1 MKRYNFNEIYYA
13 SSERSVSSG
22 YPGFGV
28 RAYSEGLNASII
40 DVILNNGINIYNVN
54 TERRLTYSQIVENPN
69 ITYDYPRT
77 YIYTSIDVQ
86 GVHKYVVARIVY
98 IGIDYGYFSGNK
110 DAMRAGSNYFA
121 HYMIFDELPP
131 LSIINHLESN
141 QMFIPVDYTCSPD
154 NNELKCLLTG
164 APPVLSSKA
173 LEIPSTTEGLVD
185 YRCDYNAGKCIVACL
200 QAYTNKIRQKEE
212 DLCKVII
219 KSPEKDVLH
228 LIQSLAQINNNLN
241 GLLNFTSNYMNGYGV
256 PENYNMIFVN
266 EHNTTEIYDHNFV
279 CVDLFSNTNHNIE
292 DNVFYDKILYWAN
305 EGDAKTLYKLVNY
318 YLGLDLTK
326 ELNYQFLYNLFIA
339 IESDKDILLQ
349 DISQNFINQLNNVQ
363 LSSTQEMK
371 LWEKINSAVNSGL
384 TAKKGSEINQAIN
397 IVGYILPTKNKHLK
411 ITKDSSSWI
420 TNVIFGENSYLSKI
434 VNNGNID
441 IVMTLIDKT
450 KILSDSAFYNAL
462 KQSQDTVV
470 WTKFIQ
476 FYYADSLKLNVE
488 SVIENVLQSDLKK
501 QEKEDLIKRLYPID
515 RCQNE
520 LLSYILNHTCRIPEL
535 IDIVKTICLNSREE
549 RFSLILKHS
558 NNAPN
563 IIKALSPIVLSYYG
577 KQIDEDSNSGMKN
590 LLSFIDRVS
599 ADVFNMMGLTEMFD
613 KYIRMSMENPLKE
626 TKKIIN
632 TLLSSNVKIDRNTSE
647 QIAVLNNLFD
657 NEIPKRVDVNVLFTA
672 HKMDKSAD
680 YIRDLYEAWLKTQ
693 PTPKDL
699 KEYIK
704 GVDYL
709 SSDMIEEI
717 ILATWESRTRVIR
730 ENREDYVLIISDN
743 SKWKSRDKKSFI
755 KSCRDKDLVRH
766 LTDSDKLIKK
776 IIRKILNLFK

>member
-1 MKRYNFNEIYYA
+1 MKTLNYKEIYYT
-13 SSERSVSSG
+13 SSERSIITHSAGIGIRTYTNGMDSHEASTIAEKCVFG
-22 YPGFGV
+22 YSLDDSRKLTFEQIQQNP
-28 RAYSEGLNASII
+28 SI
-40 DVILNNGINIYNVN
+40 V
-54 TERRLTYSQIVENPN
+54 
-69 ITYDYPRT
+69 YDYPPI
-77 YIYTSIDVQ
+77 YIYHKVTLDSGSI
-86 GVHKYVVARIVY
+86 KYVLGRTIY
-98 IGIDYGYFSGNK
+98 LGIDYGYFCNRNE
-110 DAMRAGSNYFA
+110 AMRTGTNYFT
-121 HYMIFDELPP
+121 HLLIFDEMPP
-131 LSIINHLESN
+131 ISVLAEIDRKSVFTPI
-141 QMFIPVDYTCSPD
+141 DYTCTPD
-154 NNELKCLLTG
+154 NVELRTLLTG
-164 APPVLSSKA
+164 EPQLLSPKTIQCETSSEYIIDA
-173 LEIPSTTEGLVD
+173 EFAYCVIGFLQS
-185 YRCDYNAGKCIVACL
+185 YYNIIN
-200 QAYTNKIRQKEE
+200 NKE
-212 DLCKVII
+212 DSLKKIII
-219 KSPEKDVLH
+219 KAPAKQTPE
-228 LIQSLAQINNNLN
+228 LIKRMSLLPQ
-241 GLLNFTSNYMNGYGV
+241 LLIGEKTFLSNYMQGYGV
-256 PENYNMIFVN
+256 PDDLNMVFVN
-266 EHNTTEIYDHNFV
+266 EFNKNELYENNHI
-279 CVDLFSNTNHNIE
+279 CIDLFNKSTTNID
-292 DNVFYDKILYWAN
+292 DNYIYRKILELGGEN
-305 EGDAKTLYKLVNY
+305 DNITILKLVNY

-349 DISQNFINQLNNVQ
+349 DISKDFINQVNNVQ
-363 LSSTQEMK
+363 LSSVQELE
-371 LWEKINSAVNSGL
+371 LWKKINGTINCGL
-384 TAKKGSEINQAIN
+384 TSKKGSEINQAIN
-397 IVGYILPTKNKHLK
+397 IVGYVLSTNRSKLK
-411 ITKDSSSWI
+411 LKQESSTWI
-420 TNVIFGENSYLSKI
+420 TNVVFGENSYLSKI
-434 VNNGNID
+434 VNNSNVD
-441 IVMTLIDKT
+441 IVIALVDRT
-450 KILSDSAFYNAL
+450 KILSDSAFYNAI
-462 KQSQDTVV
+462 KQSQDIVV

-476 FYYADSLKLNVE
+476 FYYADSLKLNIE

-563 IIKALSPIVLSYYG
+563 IIRALSPIVLSYYG

-599 ADVFNMMGLTEMFD
+599 ADVFNTMGLTEMFD

-626 TKKIIN
+626 TMKIIN

-672 HKMDKSAD
+672 HKMDKRAD

-699 KEYIK
+699 REYIK

-717 ILATWESRTRVIR
+717 ILSTWESRTRVIR

>member
-1 MKRYNFNEIYYA
+1 MKTLNYKEIYYT
-13 SSERSVSSG
+13 SSERSIITHSAGIGIRTYTNGMDSHEASTIAEKCVFG
-22 YPGFGV
+22 YSLDDSRKLTFEQIQQNP
-28 RAYSEGLNASII
+28 SI
-40 DVILNNGINIYNVN
+40 V
-54 TERRLTYSQIVENPN
+54 
-69 ITYDYPRT
+69 YDYPPI
-77 YIYTSIDVQ
+77 YIYHKVTLDSGSI
-86 GVHKYVVARIVY
+86 KYVLGRTIY
-98 IGIDYGYFSGNK
+98 LGIDYGYFCNRNE
-110 DAMRAGSNYFA
+110 AMRTGTNYFT
-121 HYMIFDELPP
+121 HLLIFDEMPP
-131 LSIINHLESN
+131 ISVLAQIDRKSVFTPI
-141 QMFIPVDYTCSPD
+141 DYTCTPD
-154 NNELKCLLTG
+154 NVELRTLLTG
-164 APPVLSSKA
+164 EPQLLSPKTIQCETSSEYIIDA
-173 LEIPSTTEGLVD
+173 EFAYCVIGFLQS
-185 YRCDYNAGKCIVACL
+185 YYNIIN
-200 QAYTNKIRQKEE
+200 NKE
-212 DLCKVII
+212 DSLKKIII
-219 KSPEKDVLH
+219 KAPAKQTPE
-228 LIQSLAQINNNLN
+228 LIKRMSLLPQ
-241 GLLNFTSNYMNGYGV
+241 LLIGEKTFLSNYMQGYGV
-256 PENYNMIFVN
+256 PDDFNMVFVN
-266 EHNTTEIYDHNFV
+266 EFNKNELYENNHI
-279 CVDLFSNTNHNIE
+279 CIDLFNKSTTNID
-292 DNVFYDKILYWAN
+292 DNYIYRKILELGGEN
-305 EGDAKTLYKLVNY
+305 DNITILKLVNY

-349 DISQNFINQLNNVQ
+349 DISKDFINQVNNVQ
-363 LSSTQEMK
+363 LSSVQELE
-371 LWEKINSAVNSGL
+371 LWKKINGTINCGL
-384 TAKKGSEINQAIN
+384 TSKKGSEINQAIN
-397 IVGYILPTKNKHLK
+397 IVGYVLSTNRSKLK
-411 ITKDSSSWI
+411 LKQESSTWI
-420 TNVIFGENSYLSKI
+420 TNVVFGENSYLSKI
-434 VNNGNID
+434 VNNSNVD
-441 IVMTLIDKT
+441 IVIALVDRT
-450 KILSDSAFYNAL
+450 KILSDSAFYNAI
-462 KQSQDTVV
+462 KQSQDIVV

-488 SVIENVLQSDLKK
+488 SVIENVLQSELKK

-563 IIKALSPIVLSYYG
+563 IIRALSPIVLSYYG

-599 ADVFNMMGLTEMFD
+599 ADVFNTMGLTEMFD

-699 KEYIK
+699 REYIK

>member
-1 MKRYNFNEIYYA
+1 MKTLNYKEIYYT
-13 SSERSVSSG
+13 SSERSIITHSAGIGIRTYTNGMDSHEASTIAEKCVFG
-22 YPGFGV
+22 YSLDDSRKLTFEQIQQNP
-28 RAYSEGLNASII
+28 SI
-40 DVILNNGINIYNVN
+40 V
-54 TERRLTYSQIVENPN
+54 
-69 ITYDYPRT
+69 YDYPPI
-77 YIYTSIDVQ
+77 YIYHKVTLDSGSI
-86 GVHKYVVARIVY
+86 KYVLGRTIY
-98 IGIDYGYFSGNK
+98 LGIDYGYFCNRNE
-110 DAMRAGSNYFA
+110 AMRTGTNYFT
-121 HYMIFDELPP
+121 HLLIFDEMPP
-131 LSIINHLESN
+131 ISVLAEIDRKSVFTPI
-141 QMFIPVDYTCSPD
+141 DYTCTPD
-154 NNELKCLLTG
+154 NVELRTLLTG
-164 APPVLSSKA
+164 EPQLLSPKTIQCETSSEYIIDA
-173 LEIPSTTEGLVD
+173 EFAYCVIGFLQS
-185 YRCDYNAGKCIVACL
+185 YYNIIN
-200 QAYTNKIRQKEE
+200 NKE
-212 DLCKVII
+212 DSLKKNII
-219 KSPEKDVLH
+219 KAPAKQTPE
-228 LIQSLAQINNNLN
+228 LIMRMSLLPQ
-241 GLLNFTSNYMNGYGV
+241 LLIGEKTFLSNYMQGYGV
-256 PENYNMIFVN
+256 PDDFNMVFVN
-266 EHNTTEIYDHNFV
+266 EFNKNELYENNHI
-279 CVDLFSNTNHNIE
+279 CIDLFNKSTTNID
-292 DNVFYDKILYWAN
+292 DNYIYRKILELGGEN
-305 EGDAKTLYKLVNY
+305 DNITILKLVNY

-349 DISQNFINQLNNVQ
+349 DISKDFINQVNNVQ
-363 LSSTQEMK
+363 LSSVQELE
-371 LWEKINSAVNSGL
+371 LWKKINGTINCGL
-384 TAKKGSEINQAIN
+384 TSKKGSEINQAIN
-397 IVGYILPTKNKHLK
+397 IVGYVLSTNRSKLK
-411 ITKDSSSWI
+411 LKQESSTWI
-420 TNVIFGENSYLSKI
+420 TNVVFGENSYLSKI
-434 VNNGNID
+434 VNNSNVD
-441 IVMTLIDKT
+441 IVIALVDRT
-450 KILSDSAFYNAL
+450 KILSDSAFYNAI
-462 KQSQDTVV
+462 KQSQDIVV

-563 IIKALSPIVLSYYG
+563 IIRALSPIVLSYYG

-599 ADVFNMMGLTEMFD
+599 ADVFNTMGLTEMFD

-699 KEYIK
+699 REYIK

-766 LTDSDKLIKK
+766 LTDSDKLIIK
-776 IIRKILNLFK
+776 IIRKFLNLFK

>member
-1 MKRYNFNEIYYA
+1 MKTLNYKEIYYT
-13 SSERSVSSG
+13 SSERSIITHSAGIGIRTYTNGMDSHEASTIAEKCVFG
-22 YPGFGV
+22 YSLDDSRKLTFEQIQQNP
-28 RAYSEGLNASII
+28 SI
-40 DVILNNGINIYNVN
+40 V
-54 TERRLTYSQIVENPN
+54 
-69 ITYDYPRT
+69 YDYPPI
-77 YIYTSIDVQ
+77 YIYHKVTLDSGSI
-86 GVHKYVVARIVY
+86 KYVLGRTIY
-98 IGIDYGYFSGNK
+98 LGIDYGYFCNRNE
-110 DAMRAGSNYFA
+110 AMRTGTNYFT
-121 HYMIFDELPP
+121 HLLIFDEMPP
-131 LSIINHLESN
+131 ISVLAEIDRKSVFTPI
-141 QMFIPVDYTCSPD
+141 DYTCTPD
-154 NNELKCLLTG
+154 NMELRTLLTG
-164 APPVLSSKA
+164 EPQLLSPKTIQCETSSEYIIDA
-173 LEIPSTTEGLVD
+173 EFAYCVIGFLQS
-185 YRCDYNAGKCIVACL
+185 YYNIIN
-200 QAYTNKIRQKEE
+200 NKE
-212 DLCKVII
+212 DSLKKIII
-219 KSPEKDVLH
+219 KAPAKQTPE
-228 LIQSLAQINNNLN
+228 LIKRMSLLPQ
-241 GLLNFTSNYMNGYGV
+241 LLIGEKTFLSNYMQGYGV
-256 PENYNMIFVN
+256 PDDFNMVFVN
-266 EHNTTEIYDHNFV
+266 EFNKNELYENNHI
-279 CVDLFSNTNHNIE
+279 CIDLFNKSTTNID
-292 DNVFYDKILYWAN
+292 DNYIYRKILELGGEN
-305 EGDAKTLYKLVNY
+305 DNITILKLVNY

-349 DISQNFINQLNNVQ
+349 DISKDFINQVNNVQ
-363 LSSTQEMK
+363 LSSVQELE
-371 LWEKINSAVNSGL
+371 LWKKINGTINCGL
-384 TAKKGSEINQAIN
+384 TSKKGSEINQAIN
-397 IVGYILPTKNKHLK
+397 IVGYVLSTNRSKLK
-411 ITKDSSSWI
+411 LKQESSTWI
-420 TNVIFGENSYLSKI
+420 TNVVFGENSYLSKI
-434 VNNGNID
+434 VNNSNVD
-441 IVMTLIDKT
+441 IVIALVDRT
-450 KILSDSAFYNAL
+450 KILSDSAFYNAI
-462 KQSQDTVV
+462 KQSQDIVV

-476 FYYADSLKLNVE
+476 FYYADSLKLNVV

-563 IIKALSPIVLSYYG
+563 IIRALSPIVLSYYG

-599 ADVFNMMGLTEMFD
+599 ADVFNTMGLTEMFD

-699 KEYIK
+699 REYIK

>member
-1 MKRYNFNEIYYA
+1 MKTLNYKEIYYT
-13 SSERSVSSG
+13 SSERSIITHSAGIGIRTYTNGMDSHEASTIAEKCVFG
-22 YPGFGV
+22 YSLDDSRKLTFEQIQQNP
-28 RAYSEGLNASII
+28 SI
-40 DVILNNGINIYNVN
+40 V
-54 TERRLTYSQIVENPN
+54 
-69 ITYDYPRT
+69 YDYPPI
-77 YIYTSIDVQ
+77 YIYHKVTLDSGSI
-86 GVHKYVVARIVY
+86 KYVLGRTIY
-98 IGIDYGYFSGNK
+98 LGIDYGYFCNRNE
-110 DAMRAGSNYFA
+110 AMRTGTNYFT
-121 HYMIFDELPP
+121 HLLIFDEMPP
-131 LSIINHLESN
+131 ISVLAEIDRKSVFTPI
-141 QMFIPVDYTCSPD
+141 DYTCTPD
-154 NNELKCLLTG
+154 NVELRTLLTG
-164 APPVLSSKA
+164 EPQLLSPKTIQCETSSEYIIDA
-173 LEIPSTTEGLVD
+173 EFAYCVIGFLQS
-185 YRCDYNAGKCIVACL
+185 YYNIIN
-200 QAYTNKIRQKEE
+200 NKE
-212 DLCKVII
+212 DSLKKIII
-219 KSPEKDVLH
+219 KAPAKQTPE
-228 LIQSLAQINNNLN
+228 LIKRMSLLPQ
-241 GLLNFTSNYMNGYGV
+241 LLIGEKTFLSNYMQGYGV
-256 PENYNMIFVN
+256 PDDFNMVFVN
-266 EHNTTEIYDHNFV
+266 EFNKNELYENNHI
-279 CVDLFSNTNHNIE
+279 CIDLFNKSTTNID
-292 DNVFYDKILYWAN
+292 DNYIYRKILELGGEN
-305 EGDAKTLYKLVNY
+305 DNITILKLVNY

-349 DISQNFINQLNNVQ
+349 DISKDFINQVNNVQ
-363 LSSTQEMK
+363 LSSVQELE
-371 LWEKINSAVNSGL
+371 LWKKINGTINCAL
-384 TAKKGSEINQAIN
+384 TSKKGSEINQAIN
-397 IVGYILPTKNKHLK
+397 IVGYVLSTNRSKLK
-411 ITKDSSSWI
+411 LKQESSTWI
-420 TNVIFGENSYLSKI
+420 TNVVFGENSYLSKI
-434 VNNGNID
+434 VNNSNVD
-441 IVMTLIDKT
+441 IVIALVDRT
-450 KILSDSAFYNAL
+450 KILSDSAFYNAI
-462 KQSQDTVV
+462 KQSQDIVV

-535 IDIVKTICLNSREE
+535 IDIVKIICLNSREE

-563 IIKALSPIVLSYYG
+563 IIRALSPIVLSYYG

-599 ADVFNMMGLTEMFD
+599 ADVFNTMGLTEMFD

-699 KEYIK
+699 REYIK

>member
-1 MKRYNFNEIYYA
+1 MKTLNYKEIYYT
-13 SSERSVSSG
+13 SSERSIITHSAGIGIRTYTNGMDSHEASTIAEKCVFG
-22 YPGFGV
+22 YSLDDSRKLTFEQIQQNP
-28 RAYSEGLNASII
+28 SI
-40 DVILNNGINIYNVN
+40 V
-54 TERRLTYSQIVENPN
+54 
-69 ITYDYPRT
+69 YDYPPI
-77 YIYTSIDVQ
+77 YIYHKVTLDSGSI
-86 GVHKYVVARIVY
+86 KYVLGRTIY
-98 IGIDYGYFSGNK
+98 LGIDYGYFCNRNE
-110 DAMRAGSNYFA
+110 AMRTGTNYFT
-121 HYMIFDELPP
+121 HLLIFDEMPP
-131 LSIINHLESN
+131 ISVLAQIDRKSVFTPI
-141 QMFIPVDYTCSPD
+141 DYTCTPD
-154 NNELKCLLTG
+154 NVELRTLLTG
-164 APPVLSSKA
+164 EPQLLSPKTIQCETSSEYIIDA
-173 LEIPSTTEGLVD
+173 EFAYCVIGFLQS
-185 YRCDYNAGKCIVACL
+185 YYNIIN
-200 QAYTNKIRQKEE
+200 NKE
-212 DLCKVII
+212 DSLKKIII
-219 KSPEKDVLH
+219 KAPAKQTPE
-228 LIQSLAQINNNLN
+228 LIKRMSLLPQ
-241 GLLNFTSNYMNGYGV
+241 LLIGEKTFLSNYMQGYGV
-256 PENYNMIFVN
+256 PDDFNMVFVN
-266 EHNTTEIYDHNFV
+266 EFNKNELYENNHI
-279 CVDLFSNTNHNIE
+279 CIDLFNKSTTNID
-292 DNVFYDKILYWAN
+292 DNYIYRKILELGGEN
-305 EGDAKTLYKLVNY
+305 DNITILKLVNY

-349 DISQNFINQLNNVQ
+349 DISKDFINQVNNVQ
-363 LSSTQEMK
+363 LSSVQELE
-371 LWEKINSAVNSGL
+371 LWKKINGTINCGL
-384 TAKKGSEINQAIN
+384 TSKKGSEINQAIN
-397 IVGYILPTKNKHLK
+397 IVGYVLSTNRSKLK
-411 ITKDSSSWI
+411 LKQESSTWI
-420 TNVIFGENSYLSKI
+420 TNVVFGENSYLSKI
-434 VNNGNID
+434 VNNSNVD
-441 IVMTLIDKT
+441 IVIALVDRT
-450 KILSDSAFYNAL
+450 KILSDSAFYNAI
-462 KQSQDTVV
+462 KQSQDIVV

-563 IIKALSPIVLSYYG
+563 IIRALSPIVLSYYG

-599 ADVFNMMGLTEMFD
+599 ADVFNTMGLTEMFD

-699 KEYIK
+699 REYIK

>member
-1 MKRYNFNEIYYA
+1 MKTLNYKEIYYT
-13 SSERSVSSG
+13 SSERSIITHSAGIGIRTYTNGMDSHEASTIAEKCVFG
-22 YPGFGV
+22 YSLDDSRKLTFEQIQQNP
-28 RAYSEGLNASII
+28 SI
-40 DVILNNGINIYNVN
+40 V
-54 TERRLTYSQIVENPN
+54 
-69 ITYDYPRT
+69 YDYPPI
-77 YIYTSIDVQ
+77 YIYHKVTLDSGSI
-86 GVHKYVVARIVY
+86 KYVLGRTIY
-98 IGIDYGYFSGNK
+98 LGIDYGYFCNRNE
-110 DAMRAGSNYFA
+110 AMRTGTNYFT
-121 HYMIFDELPP
+121 HLLIFDEMPP
-131 LSIINHLESN
+131 ISVLAEIDRKSVFTPI
-141 QMFIPVDYTCSPD
+141 DYTCTPD
-154 NNELKCLLTG
+154 NVELRTLLTG
-164 APPVLSSKA
+164 EPQLLSPKTIQCETSSEYIIDA
-173 LEIPSTTEGLVD
+173 EFAYCVIGFLQS
-185 YRCDYNAGKCIVACL
+185 YYNIIN
-200 QAYTNKIRQKEE
+200 NKE
-212 DLCKVII
+212 DSLKKIII
-219 KSPEKDVLH
+219 KAPAKQTPE
-228 LIQSLAQINNNLN
+228 LIKRMSLLPQ
-241 GLLNFTSNYMNGYGV
+241 LLIGEKTFLSNYMQGYGV
-256 PENYNMIFVN
+256 PDDFNMVFVN
-266 EHNTTEIYDHNFV
+266 EFNKNELYENNHI
-279 CVDLFSNTNHNIE
+279 CIDLFNKSTTNID
-292 DNVFYDKILYWAN
+292 DNYIYRKILELGGEN
-305 EGDAKTLYKLVNY
+305 DNITILKLVNY

-349 DISQNFINQLNNVQ
+349 DISKDFINQVNNVQ
-363 LSSTQEMK
+363 LSSVQELE
-371 LWEKINSAVNSGL
+371 LWKKINGTINCGL
-384 TAKKGSEINQAIN
+384 TSKKGSEINQAIN
-397 IVGYILPTKNKHLK
+397 IVGYVLSTNRSKLK
-411 ITKDSSSWI
+411 LKQESSTWI
-420 TNVIFGENSYLSKI
+420 TNVVFGENSYLSKI
-434 VNNGNID
+434 VNNSNVD
-441 IVMTLIDKT
+441 IVIALVDRT
-450 KILSDSAFYNAL
+450 KILSDSAFYNAI
-462 KQSQDTVV
+462 KQSQDIVV

-501 QEKEDLIKRLYPID
+501 HEKEDLIKRLYPID

-563 IIKALSPIVLSYYG
+563 IIRALSPIVLSYYG

-599 ADVFNMMGLTEMFD
+599 ADVFNTMGLTEMFD

-699 KEYIK
+699 REYIK